1 MNKILYP
8 PLIFIGSSIPIYI
21 FALIDRSVD
30 SIVTVCIWSLL
41 LLFILWKS
49 MDNFWINRRL
59 PVMCPNNYKSVKV
72 VGNNSEQKIDVCDEE
87 NDIHYRY
94 DAKNKK
100 FIICRVMHTNPLR
113 YLKEYEERKYQFRV
127 RLEQLRIPMDAYMS
141 DIKSDYSYGTFVRLT
156 KKCASPENIK
166 LVRQTLI
173 DLAKD
178 DYFKRSDIKQI
189 VAAKDVCVAFYDEL
203 SDTLY
208 YVHYVENKAIEI
220 LAENAESHEIDC
232 LDYDELD
239 ENYQHLEDLSK
250 MLGSGEVAF
259 VGTIPIENL
268 KSKNE
273 IYLDN

>member
-21 FALIDRSVD
+21 YALIDRSVD

-59 PVMCPNNYKSVKV
+59 HAMCPNNYKTVKV
-72 VGNNSEQKIDVCDEE
+72 VVDNYDQTGDVYDEE
-87 NDIHYRY
+87 NDIHFRY

-113 YLKEYEERKYQFRV
+113 YQKEYEERKYQFRV
-127 RLEQLRIPMDAYMS
+127 RLEQLRIPLDGYMS
-141 DIKSDYSYGTFVRLT
+141 DIKGDYSYGTFVRLT
-156 KKCASPENIK
+156 KKGASPENIK
-166 LVRQTLI
+166 LVRDTLI

-178 DYFKRSDIKQI
+178 DYYKKSDIKQI
-189 VAAKDVCVAFYDEL
+189 IAAKDVCVAFYDEL

-220 LAENAESHEIDC
+220 LAENTESHEIVS

-259 VGTIPIENL
+259 VGTIPIEDF

>member
-1 MNKILYP
+1 MNKIVYP
-8 PLIFIGSSIPIYI
+8 PLIFIGISIPIYI
-21 FALIDRSVD
+21 YALIDRSVD

-87 NDIHYRY
+87 KDIHYRY

-100 FIICRVMHTNPLR
+100 FIIGRAMHTNPLR
-113 YLKEYEERKYQFRV
+113 YSKEYEERKYQFNV
-127 RLEQLRIPMDAYMS
+127 RLERLGIPMDAYMS
-141 DIKSDYSYGTFVRLT
+141 DIVGDYSYGTFVRLT
-156 KKCASPENIK
+156 KKDASPENIK

-220 LAENAESHEIDC
+220 LAENTESHEIVS

-259 VGTIPIENL
+259 VGTIPIEDF

>member
-8 PLIFIGSSIPIYI
+8 PLIFVGISIPIYMY
-21 FALIDRSVD
+21 ALIDRSVD

-59 PVMCPNNYKSVKV
+59 HAMCPNNYKTVKV
-72 VGNNSEQKIDVCDEE
+72 VVDNYDQTGDVYDEE
-87 NDIHYRY
+87 NDIHFRY
-94 DAKNKK
+94 DAKNKR

-113 YLKEYEERKYQFRV
+113 YQKEYEERKYQFRV
-127 RLEQLRIPMDAYMS
+127 RLEQLRIPLDAYMS
-141 DIKSDYSYGTFVRLT
+141 DIKGDYSYGTFARLT
-156 KKCASPENIK
+156 KKGASPENIK

-203 SDTLY
+203 SDNLY
-208 YVHYVENKAIEI
+208 YVHYVENKAVEI
-220 LAENAESHEIDC
+220 LAENTESHEIDC

-259 VGTIPIENL
+259 VGTIPIEDF

>member
-1 MNKILYP
+1 MNKIVYP
-8 PLIFIGSSIPIYI
+8 PLIFIGISIPIYI
-21 FALIDRSVD
+21 YALIDRSAE
-30 SIVTVCIWSLL
+30 SIAPVCIWSLL
-41 LLFILWKS
+41 LLFVLWKS
-49 MDNFWINRRL
+49 NDNFWINRRL
-59 PVMCPNNYKSVKV
+59 HAMCPNNYKTVKV
-72 VGNNSEQKIDVCDEE
+72 VVDNYDQTGDVYDEE
-87 NDIHYRY
+87 NDIHFRY

-100 FIICRVMHTNPLR
+100 FIIGRAMHTNPLR
-113 YLKEYEERKYQFRV
+113 YSKEYEERKYQFRV

-156 KKCASPENIK
+156 KKGASPENIK

-173 DLAKD
+173 DLAQD
-178 DYFKRSDIKQI
+178 DYYKKSDIKQI
-189 VAAKDVCVAFYDEL
+189 IAAKDVCVAFYDEL

-220 LAENAESHEIDC
+220 LVEKTESHEIDC

-259 VGTIPIENL
+259 VGTIPIEDF

>member
-8 PLIFIGSSIPIYI
+8 PLIFIVSSIPIYI
-21 FALIDRSVD
+21 YALIDRSVD

-59 PVMCPNNYKSVKV
+59 PVMCPNNYKTVKV
-72 VGNNSEQKIDVCDEE
+72 VVDNYDQTGDVYDEE
-87 NDIHYRY
+87 KDIHYRY

-113 YLKEYEERKYQFRV
+113 YQKEYEERKYQFRV

-156 KKCASPENIK
+156 KKAASPENIK

-173 DLAKD
+173 DLTKD
-178 DYFKRSDIKQI
+178 DYYKKSDIKQI
-189 VAAKDVCVAFYDEL
+189 IAAKDVCVAFYDEL
-203 SDTLY
+203 SDNLY
-208 YVHYVENKAIEI
+208 YVHYVKNKAVEI
-220 LAENAESHEIDC
+220 FAENAESHKIVS

-239 ENYQHLEDLSK
+239 ENYQRLEDLYE
-250 MLGSGEVAF
+250 MLESNEVAF
-259 VGTIPIENL
+259 VGTIPIEDF

>member
-8 PLIFIGSSIPIYI
+8 PLIFIGISIPIYI
-21 FALIDRSVD
+21 YALIDRSAE
-30 SIVTVCIWSLL
+30 SIVPVCIWSLL

-59 PVMCPNNYKSVKV
+59 HAMCPNNYKTVKV
-72 VGNNSEQKIDVCDEE
+72 VVDNYDQTGDVYDEE
-87 NDIHYRY
+87 NDIHFRY

-100 FIICRVMHTNPLR
+100 FIIGRAMHTNPLR
-113 YLKEYEERKYQFRV
+113 YSKEYEERKYQFRV
-127 RLEQLRIPMDAYMS
+127 RLEQLRM
-141 DIKSDYSYGTFVRLT
+141 DIKSDYSYGTFVRLI
-156 KKCASPENIK
+156 KKDASPENIK
-166 LVRQTLI
+166 LVRDTLI

-220 LAENAESHEIDC
+220 LAENTESHEIVS

-259 VGTIPIENL
+259 VGTIPIEDF

>member
-21 FALIDRSVD
+21 YALIGRSVD

-113 YLKEYEERKYQFRV
+113 YQKEYEERKYQFRV
-127 RLEQLRIPMDAYMS
+127 RLEQLRIPLDGYMS
-141 DIKSDYSYGTFVRLT
+141 DIKGDYSYGTFARLT
-156 KKCASPENIK
+156 KKNASPENIK

-220 LAENAESHEIDC
+220 LAENTESHEIDC

-259 VGTIPIENL
+259 VGTIPIEDF

>member
-8 PLIFIGSSIPIYI
+8 PLIFVGISIPIYI
-21 FALIDRSVD
+21 YALIDRSVE
-30 SIVTVCIWSLL
+30 SIVPVCIWSVL
-41 LLFILWKS
+41 LLFVLWKS

-59 PVMCPNNYKSVKV
+59 PVMCPNNYKTVKV
-72 VGNNSEQKIDVCDEE
+72 VVDNYDQTGDVYDEE
-87 NDIHYRY
+87 NDIHFRY

-113 YLKEYEERKYQFRV
+113 YSKEYEERKYQFRV
-127 RLEQLRIPMDAYMS
+127 RLEQLRIPLDAYMS
-141 DIKSDYSYGTFVRLT
+141 DIKGDCSYGTFVKLI
-156 KKCASPENIK
+156 KKDASPENIK
-166 LVRQTLI
+166 LVRDTLI

-189 VAAKDVCVAFYDEL
+189 VAAKDICVVFYEEL

-220 LAENAESHEIDC
+220 LAENTESHKIVS

-239 ENYQHLEDLSK
+239 ENYQRLEDLSK

-259 VGTIPIENL
+259 VGTIPIEDF
-268 KSKNE
+268 KSKKQN
-273 IYLDN
+273 IFG